1 LTRVTAT
8 PADATRRGLAVLTV
22 EPDRDPTAVV
32 DALRALTGAVP
43 GLRASHAGVHL
54 PGVVAPPGH
63 GAGAITWD
71 LVLDADAPHNPGD
84 VLAHEAAH
92 RLAGAVTVATEVG
105 LDPIA
110 SARVPTA
117 GPRVK
122 RTLLL
127 RVRPGSPPDAVARFE
142 ADVAEMP
149 EHIATI
155 RSWALSRT
163 TGRGPWTHA
172 WEQEFASVD
181 GLTGEYML
189 HPFHWTT
196 VDAWF
201 DPEVPDHIVD
211 PVLAHLFA
219 EYDDA
224 VL

>member
-1 LTRVTAT
+1 
-8 PADATRRGLAVLTV
+8 VLTV
-22 EPDRDPTAVV
+22 EEGRDPERVV
-32 DALRALTGAVP
+32 ADLRALAVP
-43 GLRASHAGVHL
+43 GLQASHAGVHL
-54 PGVVAPPGH
+54 PSVVAPAGMGP
-63 GAGAITWD
+63 GAITWD
-71 LVLDADAPHNPGD
+71 LVLDAEAPHTPGD
-84 VLAHEAAH
+84 VLAHGAAH

-110 SARVPTA
+110 SARVPTP
-117 GPRVK
+117 GPLVK

-127 RVRPGSPPDAVARFE
+127 RVRPDAPTDAIARFE
-142 ADVAEMP
+142 ADLAEMP
-149 EHIATI
+149 EHIVTI

-163 TGRGPWTHA
+163 TGRSPWTHA
-172 WEQEFASVD
+172 WEQEFASLD

-201 DPEVPDHIVD
+201 DPEVPDHVVD

-219 EYDDA
+219 EYPVP

>member
-1 LTRVTAT
+1 MT
-8 PADATRRGLAVLTV
+8 PTRRALAVVSV
-22 EPDRDPTAVV
+22 EEGRNPSIVA
-32 DALRALTGAVP
+32 DALRALAGVVP
-43 GLRASHAGVHL
+43 GVRASQAGVHL
-54 PGVVAPPGH
+54 PGVVAPAGMGP
-63 GAGAITWD
+63 GAITWD

-84 VLAHEAAH
+84 VLAHPAAH

-110 SARVPTA
+110 TARVATA
-117 GPRVK
+117 GPLVK

-127 RVRPGSPPDAVARFE
+127 RVLADAPADAVARFE
-142 ADVAEMP
+142 SDVAEMP
-149 EHIATI
+149 AHITSI

-163 TGRGPWTHA
+163 SGRDGWTHA
-172 WEQEFASVD
+172 WEQEFASID

-201 DPEVPDHIVD
+201 DPEMPDHVVA

-219 EYDDA
+219 DYDEP

>member
-1 LTRVTAT
+1 MNSTDDLT
-8 PADATRRGLAVLTV
+8 TRRGLAVLTL
-22 EPDRDPTAVV
+22 EPGRDPAVV
-32 DALRALTGAVP
+32 VGALRDLAGAVP
-43 GLRASHAGVHL
+43 GLRASHAGAHL

-63 GAGAITWD
+63 GADAITWD
-71 LVLDADAPHNPGD
+71 LVLDADAPHTPGD

-92 RLAGAVTVATEVG
+92 RLAGALTVATEVG

-110 SARVPTA
+110 SARVATEAPL
-117 GPRVK
+117 VK

-127 RVRPGSPPDAVARFE
+127 RVRPAAPPDAVARFE
-142 ADVAEMP
+142 SDVAEMP
-149 EHIATI
+149 EHITSI

-163 TGRGPWTHA
+163 TGRSPWTHA
-172 WEQEFASVD
+172 WEQEFASLD

-219 EYDDA
+219 EYDA
-224 VL
+224 PVL